1 MIKKFTKPFI
11 YLSTSIVFIIL
22 FSVVSYI
29 LINGLL
35 NIKPSL
41 FSFKY
46 DSNNVSMFPSIVTT
60 ILVVFLSLIIA
71 LPVGVC
77 SAIFLSL
84 YAKKKSKLV
93 FFVTLAVET
102 LSSIPSIIYG
112 LFGYI
117 LFVIKFRLNYSL
129 ISCVLTASIMILPL
143 ILKTTQDTI
152 DSMDKKYEL
161 GSYALG
167 AGKFYTIR
175 KIILP
180 NILDGILVA
189 VVLSTGRIV
198 GETAA
203 FLYTLGSSTK
213 IPKSIFDSSRT
224 LSIHMLNLSQEGQR
238 INETFATATVLLL
251 IVLVINYI
259 STKITERIKKDG

>member
-1 MIKKFTKPFI
+1 MIKRFTKPFI
-11 YLSTSIVFIIL
+11 YFCTVIVFMIL
-22 FSVVSYI
+22 FFVVSYI

-41 FSFKY
+41 FSLNY
-46 DSNNVSMFPSIVTT
+46 DSKNVSMFPSIVTT
-60 ILVVFLSLIIA
+60 ILVIFLSLIITV
-71 LPVGVC
+71 PIGVC

-84 YAKKKSKLV
+84 YAKNKSKLV
-93 FFVTLAVET
+93 FFVSLSAET
-102 LSSIPSIIYG
+102 LSAIPSIIYG
-112 LFGYI
+112 LFGYVF
-117 LFVIKFRLNYSL
+117 FVIKLKLNYSL

-143 ILKTTQDTI
+143 ILKTTKDTI
-152 DSMDKKYEL
+152 DSMDKKYEF

-180 NILDGILVA
+180 NILDGILVG

-203 FLYTLGSSTK
+203 FLYTLGTATK

-224 LSIHMLNLSQEGQR
+224 LSIHMLSLSQEGQR

-251 IVLVINYI
+251 VVLLINYM
-259 STKITERIKKDG
+259 STKITERVKKNG